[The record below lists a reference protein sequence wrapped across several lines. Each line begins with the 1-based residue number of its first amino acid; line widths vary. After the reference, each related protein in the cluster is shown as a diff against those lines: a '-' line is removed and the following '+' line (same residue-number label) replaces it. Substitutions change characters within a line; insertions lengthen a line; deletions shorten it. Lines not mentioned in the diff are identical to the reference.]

1 MTGSR
6 AWPSEDGGRGKLHAL
21 LAAAGSFLLDPPG
34 AVDPL
39 RQVREPAPGVF
50 GDGATP
56 DPPLVQGARPVVAVF
71 GLAGGCGATVVA
83 RAVAAE
89 LAARDASGTAAVAC
103 ESRPGGLPLATK
115 AASRL
120 ARALDDLPGGARALG
135 RLCLLRGTERGS
147 LGDALRGL
155 APLVID
161 AGSSSLG
168 GVSACIADRTLIV
181 TTPAIEPTLARV
193 AIECVGRVGPEPT
206 LVMNRARH
214 AGDLTGAGEGDPGA
228 TEDDTGRSAPALGQA
243 GEAVAL
249 PESRLGAQLALGGRE
264 ARGALGRAIAGLV
277 DCWEGR

>member
-6 AWPSEDGGRGKLHAL
+6 AWPSDDGGRGKLHAV
-21 LAAAGSFLLDPPG
+21 LAAAGSFLLDPPE
-34 AVDPL
+34 ALDPL
-39 RQVREPAPGVF
+39 RQVREPEPGGF

-103 ESRPGGLPLATK
+103 DSRPGGLPLATK

-135 RLCLLRGTERGS
+135 RLCLLRGSERGS

-168 GVSACIADRTLIV
+168 GVPACVADRTLIV
-181 TTPAIEPTLARV
+181 TTPAVEPTLARV

-214 AGDLTGAGEGDPGA
+214 AGNLAEARESDPGA
-228 TEDDTGRSAPALGQA
+228 TDDDTGRRASAPGQA

-264 ARGALGRAIAGLV
+264 PRGALGRAIAGLV
-277 DCWEGR
+277 DCWEGG